1 MRRYL
6 KSTVALA
13 MLGLAFGGLYRYLF
27 DRPDEA
33 EFVNY
38 LRSSLHGVGITLA
51 AWAVQL
57 YFTSRGSAWVRRWP
71 LVVELL
77 IRSVVMAL
85 AVATATIALEAILY
99 PYGVAGQW
107 LVSDLPFI
115 VAIAFAASILI
126 GTIYELVLLVGGRVL
141 INVILGRYRRPT
153 REERALMFLDLVGST
168 TLAENMG
175 ELRVQD
181 LLTRFFYDIDE
192 AIVANGG
199 EVHAY
204 VGDEVIVTWPVGPR
218 PRRSFIDAFFAI
230 EDRIAAL
237 AGLYKKEFGLVPEF
251 RAGIHAGPVVIS
263 ECGDSRRQVAYFGD
277 TVNVAARLQAHCK
290 EAGRRLL
297 VSGELVHLLP
307 SGSDLLI
314 EPLGPTELRG
324 RAAPVEVFAVARR
337 ARAPIGPLESRVQVR
352 KEMSN

>member
-1 MRRYL
+1 MRRHL
-6 KSTVALA
+6 KPTIVLA
-13 MLGLAFGGLYRYLF
+13 VLGLVLGGLYRYLF

-33 EFVNY
+33 DLANY
-38 LRSSLHGVGITLA
+38 LRSSLHGMGIMLA
-51 AWAVQL
+51 GWAVQL
-57 YFTSRGSAWVRRWP
+57 YFTSRSSAWVRRWP
-71 LVVELL
+71 LVVELI

-85 AVATATIALEAILY
+85 SVATVTVALEPILY
-99 PYGVAGQW
+99 THGVEGHW
-107 LVSDLPFI
+107 LVSELPFI
-115 VAIAFAASILI
+115 VGISFGISILI
-126 GTIYELVLLVGGRVL
+126 GAIYELIRLVGGRVL

-153 REERALMFLDLVGST
+153 REERVLLFLDVVGST
-168 TLAENMG
+168 TLAEQMG

-192 AIVANGG
+192 AIVSHGG

-204 VGDEVIVTWPVGPR
+204 VGDEVIVTWPVGRR
-218 PRRSFIDAFFAI
+218 PRQAYVDCFFAI
-230 EDRIAAL
+230 EDHITTL
-237 AGLYKKEFGLVPEF
+237 ADRYIREFGLVPEF

-297 VSGELVHLLP
+297 VSGELVRLLP
-307 SGSDLLI
+307 AEADLLV

-324 RAAPVEVFAVARR
+324 RAAPIEVFSI
-337 ARAPIGPLESRVQVR
+337 ARASG
-352 KEMSN
+352 

>member
-6 KSTVALA
+6 KSTVVLA

-38 LRSSLHGVGITLA
+38 LRSSLHGAGITLA

-85 AVATATIALEAILY
+85 AVATVTIALEAILY
-99 PYGVAGQW
+99 PYGVAGRW
-107 LVSDLPFI
+107 LVSDFPFI
-115 VAIAFAASILI
+115 VAIAFALSILI
-126 GTIYELVLLVGGRVL
+126 GAIYELVR
-141 INVILGRYRRPT
+141 
-153 REERALMFLDLVGST
+153 
-168 TLAENMG
+168 
-175 ELRVQD
+175 
-181 LLTRFFYDIDE
+181 
-192 AIVANGG
+192 
-199 EVHAY
+199 
-204 VGDEVIVTWPVGPR
+204 
-218 PRRSFIDAFFAI
+218 
-230 EDRIAAL
+230 
-237 AGLYKKEFGLVPEF
+237 
-251 RAGIHAGPVVIS
+251 IHAGPVVIS

-297 VSGELVHLLP
+297 VSGALVRLLP
-307 SGSDLLI
+307 EGTDVLV

-324 RAAPVEVFAVARR
+324 RAAPIEVFAVARR
-337 ARAPIGPLESRVQVR
+337 RAAEAGTGAG
-352 KEMSN
+352 

>member
-6 KSTVALA
+6 KPTIVMAV
-13 MLGLAFGGLYRYLF
+13 LGLVFGALYRYLF
-27 DRPDEA
+27 DPPEEA
-33 EFVNY
+33 ELANY
-38 LRSSLHGVGITLA
+38 LRSSLHGAGVTLA

-57 YFTSRGSAWVRRWP
+57 HFTSRSSAWVRRWP
-71 LVVELL
+71 LVVELV

-85 AVATATIALEAILY
+85 VVATATVVGEAVIY
-99 PYGVAGQW
+99 PYGVGHHW
-107 LVSDLPFI
+107 LVNDFPFI
-115 VAIAFAASILI
+115 VAIAFAVSIPI
-126 GTIYELVLLVGGRVL
+126 NAIREVIRLVGGRVL
-141 INVILGRYRRPT
+141 VNVIIGRYHRPI
-153 REERALMFLDLVGST
+153 REERVLLFLDLVGST
-168 TLAENMG
+168 TLAEQMG

-181 LLTRFFYDIDE
+181 LLTRFFFDIDE
-192 AIVANGG
+192 AIVVHGG

-204 VGDEVIVTWPVGPR
+204 VGDEVIVTWPVGSK
-218 PRRSFIDAFFAI
+218 PRRSYVDCFFAI
-230 EDRIAAL
+230 EDCIAAL
-237 AGLYKKEFGLVPEF
+237 AGRYKEEFGLVPDF

-297 VSGELVHLLP
+297 VSGELARLLP
-307 SGSDLLI
+307 TVADLHV

-337 ARAPIGPLESRVQVR
+337 A
-352 KEMSN
+352 